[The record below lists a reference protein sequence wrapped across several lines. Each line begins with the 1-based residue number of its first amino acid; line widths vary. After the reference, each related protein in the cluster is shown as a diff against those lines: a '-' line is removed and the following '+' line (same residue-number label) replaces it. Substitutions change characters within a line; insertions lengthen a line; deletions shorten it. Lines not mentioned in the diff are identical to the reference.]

1 MKGEEKKREKKKKEV
16 KRILGILFNE
26 RSKVPIQTVLKGEPL
41 PVSITVSEYRFKAST
56 ARGQNYPR
64 EKLPK

>member
-1 MKGEEKKREKKKKEV
+1 MKGEEKEEEV

-41 PVSITVSEYRFKAST
+41 PVSITVSGYRLKGST
-56 ARGQNYPR
+56 ARGQNYR
-64 EKLPK
+64 RKNLPK

>member
-1 MKGEEKKREKKKKEV
+1 MKGEEKKREEKKEV

-41 PVSITVSEYRFKAST
+41 AVSITVSGYRFKAST

>member
-1 MKGEEKKREKKKKEV
+1 MKGEEKKREKKKEV

-26 RSKVPIQTVLKGEPL
+26 RSKVPIQTVLKEEPL
-41 PVSITVSEYRFKAST
+41 AVSITVSGYRFKAST